1 MRRAFIYMIKQKM
14 IRKKEVCFSRL
25 LSIKWM

>member
-1 MRRAFIYMIKQKM
+1 MIKQKM